1 MIMMIMVI
9 IIIIIMIMENDDN
22 CYNNTNNDSM
32 KTLIIKMK
40 KIMIQTIL
48 YWSKFLKSR
57 FLQLWANG
65 VGMEFKTFKLLQ
77 IPLQIDRPKNKMLF

>member
-1 MIMMIMVI
+1 
-9 IIIIIMIMENDDN
+9 MIMENDDN

-48 YWSKFLKSR
+48 Y
-57 FLQLWANG
+57 
-65 VGMEFKTFKLLQ
+65 
-77 IPLQIDRPKNKMLF
+77 